1 MYGKYTIKLR
11 LSKDGDIME
20 HVLYN
25 GKKYIILY
33 KYTSGYCEIREVES
47 IHNIQ
52 LVHQSE
58 VTILS

>member
-1 MYGKYTIKLR
+1 
-11 LSKDGDIME
+11 ME
-20 HVLYN
+20 QVLYN

>member
-1 MYGKYTIKLR
+1 MYGKYTIILR
-11 LSKDGDIME
+11 ESKDGDKME
-20 HVLYN
+20 QVLYN

>member
-1 MYGKYTIKLR
+1 MYGKYTIILR
-11 LSKDGDIME
+11 WSKDGDTME
-20 HVLYN
+20 QVLYN
-25 GKKYIILY
+25 GKKYTILY
-33 KYTSGYCEIREVES
+33 KYASGYYEIREVDS